1 MTDVTDAIGQAF
13 ADLLGHPAVGI
24 AIRFVAL
31 YVLILWLASAW
42 WVWRDARART
52 NDALA
57 PYLAAGAVLL
67 VTPVLFPLAVAVY
80 RLVRPPLT
88 VAAVNSAE
96 LQLAMLEE
104 EAAQSVCAS
113 CGAPVDE
120 EWVACPACG
129 SPLAVRCD
137 SCGRGLELDWAI
149 CAWCAAEVPWAEHG
163 PADAGAISDVAV
175 AIPIRPGGRPL
186 LPVMAI
192 PERGGLAEGPH
203 PARRRAV
210 NRRSGS

>member
-1 MTDVTDAIGQAF
+1 VTDVTDAVGEAF
-13 ADLLGHPAVGI
+13 AQLLGHPAVGL
-24 AIRFVAL
+24 AIRFLAL

-52 NDALA
+52 TDVIV

-88 VAAVNSAE
+88 VAAATSAE

-104 EAAQSVCAS
+104 EAAQSVCAR
-113 CGAPVDE
+113 CGASVDE

-137 SCGRGLELDWAI
+137 SCGRALELDWTI
-149 CAWCAAEVPWAEHG
+149 CAWCAAEVPWAEQG
-163 PADAGAISDVAV
+163 PAEPRGIPEDAI

-192 PERGGLAEGPH
+192 PEQRAGAAGP
-203 PARRRAV
+203 PAARRRAGR
-210 NRRSGS
+210 RRSGA